1 MTTFA
6 AMHSNN
12 TRSMT
17 GFGKAEIQFEDEKL
31 VLELRTLNSKQLD
44 MYLKLPPQLKELEME
59 MRRIMTDRMMRGK
72 VELNVSFEGGMERR
86 AIINT
91 TLATEY
97 HEQLTGLSEQLSV
110 DSSSSDIL
118 ALIMRMPDVLQT
130 ERSALDESK
139 TARIIETL
147 LNVCEDLDKFRLQE
161 GETLEQDLK
170 EHIQNVLALQDELAP
185 HIDPR
190 IDRIR
195 ERVKK
200 NLEQQMEGKD
210 FDLSRFEQELIFY
223 LEKYDVSEE
232 MTRLRTHCDFF
243 LETLVLDG
251 AKGKKL
257 GFISQEIGREI
268 NTLGAKSYDS
278 DMQKL
283 VVQMKDLLEKIKE
296 QALNVL

>member
-1 MTTFA
+1 
-6 AMHSNN
+6 
-12 TRSMT
+12 MT

-59 MRRIMTDRMMRGK
+59 MRRIMTERMIRGK
-72 VELNVSFEGGMERR
+72 VELNVSLEGGMERR

-97 HEQLTGLSEQLSV
+97 HKQLTGLSEQLSV

-130 ERSALDESK
+130 ERSELDESK
-139 TARIIETL
+139 TARIIGTL
-147 LNVCEDLDKFRLQE
+147 DKVCSDLDDFRLQE
-161 GETLEQDLK
+161 GESLEQDLN
-170 EHIQNVLALQDELAP
+170 EHIQRVLALQEELTP

-210 FDLSRFEQELIFY
+210 FDASRFEQELIFY

-243 LETLVLDG
+243 IETLGLEG
-251 AKGKKL
+251 TKGKKL

-278 DMQKL
+278 EMQKL
-283 VVQMKDLLEKIKE
+283 VVQMKDLLERIKE

>member
-1 MTTFA
+1 MQ
-6 AMHSNN
+6 SNN

-44 MYLKLPPQLKELEME
+44 MYLKLPPQVKELEME
-59 MRRIMTDRMMRGK
+59 MRRILTERLMRGK
-72 VELNVSFEGGMERR
+72 AELNVSLEGGMERR
-86 AIINT
+86 AVVNE

-97 HEQLTGLSEQLSV
+97 HKQLKGLSEQLNIESN
-110 DSSSSDIL
+110 SSDIL

-130 ERSALDESK
+130 ERSELNEGKAAK
-139 TARIIETL
+139 IIDTL
-147 LNVCEDLDKFRLQE
+147 SRVCDAVDAFRLKE
-161 GETLEQDLK
+161 GSTLEQDLK
-170 EHIQNVLALQDELAP
+170 THIESLLSLQEELTP

-195 ERVKK
+195 DRVKQ
-200 NLEQQMEGKD
+200 NLDQQMAGKD
-210 FDLSRFEQELIFY
+210 FDPSRFEQELIFY

-232 MTRLRTHCDFF
+232 MTRLKTHCDFF
-243 LETLVLDG
+243 LETLGLDG
-251 AKGKKL
+251 TKGKKL
-257 GFISQEIGREI
+257 GFIAQEIGREI

-283 VVQMKDLLEKIKE
+283 VVQMKDDLEKIKE